1 MLDLPNLKDIAFVL
15 ISVFT
20 IGSACGVAFSRR
32 ILYSAFS
39 LLGTFAGAAGL
50 FVLLSSDFI
59 AVTQILIYVGGV
71 LILIVFAVLLT
82 SKIGDVKASNQTV
95 NYKVAVPIV
104 GGLALFMIS
113 MLTSGPW
120 KVQETE
126 VYNSMV
132 QPIGNGL
139 LKEYLLPFE
148 IVSIALLGALVG
160 AIVIVKR
167 EVK

>member
-1 MLDLPNLKDIAFVL
+1 MPNLPGLKDIAFL
-15 ISVFT
+15 ILSLFT
-20 IGSACGVAFSRR
+20 IASAGGVAFSRR

-50 FVLLSSDFI
+50 FVLLSSDFV
-59 AVTQILIYVGGV
+59 AVTQVLIYVGGILV
-71 LILIVFAVLLT
+71 LIVFAVMLT
-82 SKIGDVKASNQTV
+82 NKIGDIRVTNESV
-95 NYKVAVPIV
+95 NYKVGVPIV
-104 GGLALFMIS
+104 AGLAIFLIS
-113 MLTSGPW
+113 ILTSGSW
-120 KVQETE
+120 QVQETE

-132 QPIGNGL
+132 QPIGNAL

-148 IVSIALLGALVG
+148 VVSIALLGALIG